1 MKIILFR
8 LVLVNCLKCLS
19 RVLTE
24 REDLFNALDDIGIA
38 WSEQKISLIKRHGKF
53 KDTDQFVLNEII
65 RDMDRIREKRIR
77 EIVKL
82 SKKSVSDVQK
92 SKRNV
97 EKLALR
103 DMNNIQKIEKKKCYA
118 KYGSSEGKKKFY
130 EKRENYNFDEY
141 YEAQRKYYYDFANI
155 DIAEAGCKEIKE
167 RWQIEYQNHF
177 NALQKM
183 YSLCGKN
190 TEVKGLLDLKLQK
203 IEEEMKVL
211 EFDS

>member
-1 MKIILFR
+1 M
-8 LVLVNCLKCLS
+8 N
-19 RVLTE
+19 
-24 REDLFNALDDIGIA
+24 
-38 WSEQKISLIKRHGKF
+38 
-53 KDTDQFVLNEII
+53 
-65 RDMDRIREKRIR
+65 
-77 EIVKL
+77 L

-118 KYGSSEGKKKFY
+118 KYGSSEGKKEFY

-167 RWQIEYQNHF
+167 RWQIEYQNHY

-190 TEVKGLLDLKLQK
+190 NEVKGLLDLKFQK

>member
-8 LVLVNCLKCLS
+8 CLGKLFEGLS

-130 EKRENYNFDEY
+130 EKRENYNFD
-141 YEAQRKYYYDFANI
+141 
-155 DIAEAGCKEIKE
+155 
-167 RWQIEYQNHF
+167 
-177 NALQKM
+177 
-183 YSLCGKN
+183 
-190 TEVKGLLDLKLQK
+190 V
-203 IEEEMKVL
+203 
-211 EFDS
+211 